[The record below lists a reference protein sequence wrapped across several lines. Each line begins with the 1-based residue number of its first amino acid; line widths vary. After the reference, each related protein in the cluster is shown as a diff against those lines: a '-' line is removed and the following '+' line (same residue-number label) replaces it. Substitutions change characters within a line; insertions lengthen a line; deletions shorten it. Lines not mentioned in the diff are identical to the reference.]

1 MSRKLI
7 KAISKLSERGCLKKR
22 LLLNL
27 KWSRQEEMEAEGEQR
42 WPGEG
47 RGRTLKGRGWGQE
60 QLKMQ
65 AELSCGGIYWSLDR
79 GRFENGQKGDVSP
92 QLTMLTLKYTR
103 KGFR

>member
-1 MSRKLI
+1 MARRGKRKDPNTGNV
-7 KAISKLSERGCLKKR
+7 SEVHPFKG
-22 LLLNL
+22 
-27 KWSRQEEMEAEGEQR
+27 S
-42 WPGEG
+42 G
-47 RGRTLKGRGWGQE
+47 RGHE

-65 AELSCGGIYWSLDR
+65 EELSCGGIYWSLDR